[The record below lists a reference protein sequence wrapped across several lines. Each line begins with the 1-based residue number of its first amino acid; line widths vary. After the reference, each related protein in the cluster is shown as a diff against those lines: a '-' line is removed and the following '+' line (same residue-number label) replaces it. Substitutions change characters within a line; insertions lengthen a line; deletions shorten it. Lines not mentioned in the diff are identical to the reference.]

1 MLLLVIARLSNFA
14 KETKDCSLKLYL
26 VYFVEKKKSNS
37 SGDSSEREISEK
49 DHPYR
54 DDRDQ
59 ELKISEKD
67 HPHRGNSDQEMEI
80 LKKDHPYREDNH
92 QQKDAD
98 KSTPRTI
105 EANSANHELKQIK
118 QALSD
123 TRESQLKC
131 FEEQQKRFEDLQQQ
145 LKAAMDDQTA
155 QQQELMKQYE
165 ELKKSR
171 YQVDGLTRDKREA
184 EENEKEKKKKHSSD
198 SSASD
203 SDSQSSS
210 DSSAGSAKKS
220 FQHLSAN
227 QDNVPSNLQFH
238 VTTGGKE
245 ACLWTKGS
253 HGLLICK

>member
-1 MLLLVIARLSNFA
+1 M
-14 KETKDCSLKLYL
+14 
-26 VYFVEKKKSNS
+26 YFVEKKKSNS

-59 ELKISEKD
+59 EIKISEKD
-67 HPHRGNSDQEMEI
+67 HPHREDSDQEMEI

-145 LKAAMDDQTA
+145 LKPQWMIRPHNN
-155 QQQELMKQYE
+155 K
-165 ELKKSR
+165 
-171 YQVDGLTRDKREA
+171 
-184 EENEKEKKKKHSSD
+184 N
-198 SSASD
+198 
-203 SDSQSSS
+203 
-210 DSSAGSAKKS
+210 
-220 FQHLSAN
+220 
-227 QDNVPSNLQFH
+227 
-238 VTTGGKE
+238 
-245 ACLWTKGS
+245 
-253 HGLLICK
+253 